1 MKDLMMKGKIIFSNL
16 IFCLVLFAESEF
28 NLKGQMIGASNIS
41 YNKNDYILN
50 GYLQYLPM
58 AEYSEYLGNLN
69 YSVDVAG
76 NFITNFESDP
86 DAKLYRLKFS
96 ISNDQNEFRV
106 GLQKLNFGPAQI
118 LRSLQWFD
126 TMSPTDLLKL
136 TNGVYGALYR
146 HYFLNNNNIWFWSLY
161 GNNDPKGFEMY
172 KTKENTFEFGGRSQI
187 MILNGEVGL
196 TFHHRQLYFDTEQK
210 LAFDGRWDYIIGS
223 WFEAVAIH
231 NENMN
236 MAMLTLGS
244 DYTFGIGNGLYVVNE
259 HLMTHSDFN
268 GSTKIEIPQVS
279 SIMVVYPF
287 SLFDNFNSITYYSW
301 ETKELSQFIGWQ
313 RTYDNFIF
321 NLNLFHFP
329 KNNSSIQN
337 MSGYG
342 IEFKIIYNH

>member
-1 MKDLMMKGKIIFSNL
+1 MRHKCFIVILFLTS
-16 IFCLVLFAESEF
+16 FLFAESEF
-28 NLKGQMIGASNIS
+28 DLKGQLIGASNIS
-41 YNKNDYILN
+41 YIKNDYNLN

-58 AEYSEYLGNLN
+58 AEYSEYSKSFN
-69 YSVDVAG
+69 YSIDIAG
-76 NFITNFESDP
+76 NFMTNFESDP
-86 DAKLYRLKFS
+86 EGKLYRLKFS
-96 ISNDQNEFRV
+96 IANDQNEFRI
-106 GLQKLNFGPAQI
+106 GLQKLNFGPARI

-126 TMSPTDLLKL
+126 TMSPTDPLKL

-146 HYFLNNNNIWFWSLY
+146 HYFLNNNNIWLWSLY

-172 KTKENTFEFGGRSQI
+172 ETKENTFEFGGRSQL
-187 MILNGEVGL
+187 MLLSGEVGV
-196 TFHHRQLYFDTEQK
+196 TVHHRQLYFNTEQK
-210 LAFDGRWDYIIGS
+210 IALDGRWDYIIGS

-236 MAMLTLGS
+236 MAMLTLGT

-259 HLMTHSDFN
+259 HLITHSDFN
-268 GSTKIEIPQVS
+268 GATKTEIPQVS
-279 SIMVVYPF
+279 SIMVSYPF

-329 KNNSSIQN
+329 ENNVNQQI
-337 MSGYG
+337 MSGNG